1 MHHCSIQLHK
11 HVLYSIGVHLL
22 SDAESYAFVWLC
34 CYNYLIR
41 KIKVKRGWRTKIDYK
56 MQQMTCILNFLYFSD
71 MCMRNVSVWM
81 YPLLCMLLGCSFLLS

>member
-1 MHHCSIQLHK
+1 MHHCSIRLHK
-11 HVLYSIGVHLL
+11 HVLYSIGGYFT
-22 SDAESYAFVWLC
+22 ESYAFVCLC

-71 MCMRNVSVWM
+71 MCMRKVSVWM
-81 YPLLCMLLGCSFLLS
+81 YPLLRMLLGRSFLLS